1 MELGKIGIGGAR
13 TLNARDPLEQEKMMM
28 SEPPHQEP
36 TDKDFTDTHIAALEA
51 DCKWMRREIERV
63 GVALFTGANGYV
75 GTEDDLKAVGQFV
88 EGVCETMGKDQI
100 ENTRLRVIERESA
113 AVIAMARSFANFPSW
128 LEELEIALGS
138 ADLSKLTT
146 QQKPDMESML
156 RASPSC
162 GMDGCLWEED
172 SNSA

>member
-1 MELGKIGIGGAR
+1 MMTENIGDKHHPIIIETWCKTNGCRADVYR
-13 TLNARDPLEQEKMMM
+13 QEIRRLK
-28 SEPPHQEP
+28 
-36 TDKDFTDTHIAALEA
+36 AAN
-51 DCKWMRREIERV
+51 KWMRREIERV

-88 EGVCETMGKDQI
+88 EGVCETMEKDQI

-128 LEELEIALGS
+128 LEELEAALVAPG
-138 ADLSKLTT
+138 DLSKLTT

-162 GMDGCLWEED
+162 GMDGCLWEREEMPSPVD
-172 SNSA
+172 R